1 MFSVYMKLWFCLFVS
16 HIKQILESYL
26 DILCLIKKKEIENI
40 FKNFKHEIRETIANV
55 GTKHGVRLCFIEIIF
70 VSLIPTGSFIPNT
83 F

>member
-1 MFSVYMKLWFCLFVS
+1 MFLSAS

-26 DILCLIKKKEIENI
+26 DILCLIKKHDIENI

-55 GTKHGVRLCFIEIIF
+55 GTKYGVKFCFKEKNF
-70 VSLIPTGSFIPNT
+70 VSLILTGSFTPNT